1 MDGLK
6 NLDTLIKSMSPKIN
20 EGQYV
25 FCTLENPPQEL
36 LNQAILTFTEAEGKT
51 LIVQKQTANNFGL
64 TYNFLAALITLSVH
78 SALDAVGLTATF
90 STALAR
96 QGISCNVVAGYYH
109 DHIFVDLQKADQAIE
124 ALNKISSQ

>member
-51 LIVQKQTANNFGL
+51 LIVQKQTADNFGL
-64 TYNFLAALITLSVH
+64 TYNFVAAWITLSVH
-78 SALDAVGLTATF
+78 SALDAVGLTAAF